1 MKKSPSK
8 ASVSILSRLGA
19 LLLLCIS
26 GIQLTSC
33 GGGSGTHSI
42 PATYVLTVNST
53 NPSSGVVITVG
64 NPNNNVVSTGTTSFT
79 GTHTAG
85 STVLLSAPAT
95 AGGNTFSS
103 WTGCNSV
110 STVTCTVAMGANT
123 TVTAN
128 YVASN
133 GPKITSVTV
142 TPNPATATIGGT
154 LQFAA
159 TVAGTG
165 NYSSAVTWS
174 LLAPPGSALSAGT
187 LTSGGLY
194 TTPYPAPATVTVVAT
209 STADATQS
217 GSVTV
222 TLTPPATAA
231 GPALTVD
238 AGNQTHAISPYI
250 YGMNDYMLDASAAKA
265 ANLPIDRWGGDST
278 SRYNYQLDVTSSAS
292 DYYFENQTGTGGDGA
307 NPVSGVTAFDAFV
320 QSNAAIGAKTLGT
333 VPVLGWVAKDST
345 SCSFPT
351 STYPNQYAIET
362 NRDCGDGELANQTD
376 ITGNSPAVTSTAVG
390 PSWVG
395 DWVTYLT
402 GKFGTA
408 ASGGVAVYDLDNE
421 PSWWDVVHRDVHP
434 VASTY
439 DEVTNNGIATAQAI
453 KTADATAEVSGPV
466 VDYWW
471 NYFYSKKDIE
481 SGWSSGAPCYS
492 PWSNPVDREA
502 HGGIPFI
509 EYYLQQFKT
518 AETSYGSR
526 LLDYLDLHTYFA
538 PDYQGNS
545 VAFTTAGDTGE
556 QQARL
561 NSTRVFWDPTYTDPN
576 YQQPNY
582 STDANYTTSCSPP
595 DQAPQLIPMM
605 QSWIAKDYPGTKTS
619 ISEYNWG
626 GQESINGALTQA
638 DILGIFGSY
647 GLDLGTLWG
656 PPDPVSQAPGLM
668 AFEIYRNYD
677 GNNSTFGNEA
687 LASTSANQSAL
698 SVYGALRTSDNTVT
712 IVVINKTYGDLT
724 DTLSLA
730 NLTPNGT
737 AKVFLYSS
745 ANLAGILAQPDVTVT
760 APSTGSTTS
769 TLSATFPAQSITLFV
784 VPKM

>member
-1 MKKSPSK
+1 MKELRFVEPGP
-8 ASVSILSRLGA
+8 ILKQLRP
-19 LLLLCIS
+19 LLYLAGTL
-26 GIQLTSC
+26 LTSC
-33 GGGSGTHSI
+33 GGGGGSKVTPI
-42 PATYVLTVNST
+42 PATFVLTVNSA
-53 NPSSGVVITVG
+53 NPASGVVITVG
-64 NPNNNVVSTGTTSFT
+64 NPNNNVVSTGTTGFT
-79 GTHTAG
+79 GTHAAG
-85 STVLLSAPAT
+85 ATVLLGAPAT
-95 AGGNTFSS
+95 TGSNIFSS
-103 WTGCNSV
+103 WTGCTSV
-110 STVTCTVAMGANT
+110 STINCTVTMNANT

-128 YVASN
+128 YVTPT

-142 TPNPATATIGGT
+142 TPNPAAATIGGT
-154 LQFAA
+154 VQFAA
-159 TVAGTG
+159 TVTGTG
-165 NYSSAVTWS
+165 SYSNGVTWS
-174 LLAPPGSALSAGT
+174 LLTPSGSTSSPGT
-187 LTSGGLY
+187 LTSTGLY
-194 TTPYPAPATVTVVAT
+194 TTPYPAPATVTVTAT
-209 STADATQS
+209 STEDTTQS

-222 TLTPPATAA
+222 TLAPPATAA

-250 YGMNDYMLDASAAKA
+250 YGMNAYMLNASAAKA
-265 ANLPIDRWGGDST
+265 ANLPIDRWGGDAT
-278 SRYNYQLDVTSSAS
+278 SRYNYKLDVISSAS
-292 DYYFENQTGTGGDGA
+292 DYYFENQTGNIGDDTTA
-307 NPVSGVTAFDAFV
+307 LSGVSAFDAFV
-320 QSNAAIGAKTLGT
+320 QSNVAIGAKTLGT
-333 VPVLGWVAKDST
+333 IPVMGWVAKDST

-351 STYPNQYAIET
+351 STYPNQYAVDPY
-362 NRDCGDGELANQTD
+362 RSCGDGELANQTD
-376 ITGNSPAVTSTAVG
+376 ITGNDPTATSTAVG
-390 PSWVG
+390 PSWAG
-395 DWVTYLT
+395 EWVAYLA

-408 ASGGVAVYDLDNE
+408 ANGGVAVYDLDNE

-481 SGWSSGAPCYS
+481 SGWSTGAPCYS
-492 PWSNPVDREA
+492 PWGNPVDREA
-502 HGGIPFI
+502 HGGVPFI

-576 YQQPNY
+576 YEQPNY

-595 DQAPQLIPMM
+595 AQAPQLIPMM
-605 QSWIAKDYPGTKTS
+605 QGWVAKDYPGTKTA
-619 ISEYNWG
+619 ITEYNWG
-626 GQESINGALTQA
+626 AQESINGALAQA

-647 GLDLGTLWG
+647 GLDLGTLWD
-656 PPDPVSQAPGLM
+656 PPDPVTQIPGLM

-677 GNNSTFGNEA
+677 GNNSTFGDQA
-687 LASTSANQSAL
+687 LASTSAGQGAL
-698 SVYGALRTSDNTVT
+698 SVYGALRTSDSTVT
-712 IVVINKTYGDLT
+712 VVVINKTYGALT
-724 DTLSLA
+724 GTISLA
-730 NLTPNGT
+730 NLTANGT
-737 AKVFLYSS
+737 AKVFLYST
-745 ANLAGILAQPDVTVT
+745 ANLAGIVAQPDIVVTGPPT
-760 APSTGSTTS
+760 RSTTS
-769 TLSATFPAQSITLFV
+769 TLSTTFPAQSITLFV